1 MRKHT
6 WKFYVAVAACILAA
20 MHLINRIIAI
30 LSREQDFLFS
40 YHGSFYPWRSGNVF
54 YTRQGEGTPVL
65 LIHNLDPAGS
75 DLEYRSVLSALAQ
88 EHTVYTVDLPG
99 CGRSDKPAISY
110 TAYSYVQMI
119 RDFIKEVVEE
129 PVTLAASGNSAPF
142 AILTAHSDPELVS
155 DLVLINPA
163 GLRTKCRVPAFLL
176 IACKKLL
183 ELPVIG
189 TFLYYVFHSRCALR
203 RRLSKEYH
211 NPSRLKARTLG
222 AAYEAAHQGGASGK
236 YLFASMCAHY
246 TDCPVSH
253 ALASVKLP
261 ITLLIGAEEPDGAET
276 ANDYVHIN
284 PDVRI
289 RLIARA
295 KRVPHLE
302 QPAATILQ
310 LQD

>member
-163 GLRTKCRVPAFLL
+163 GLRTKCLQKAAGAAGHRHVSLLSFSQPLRAPAPAVQRVPQ
-176 IACKKLL
+176 
-183 ELPVIG
+183 P
-189 TFLYYVFHSRCALR
+189 
-203 RRLSKEYH
+203 
-211 NPSRLKARTLG
+211 
-222 AAYEAAHQGGASGK
+222 
-236 YLFASMCAHY
+236 
-246 TDCPVSH
+246 
-253 ALASVKLP
+253 
-261 ITLLIGAEEPDGAET
+261 EPPES
-276 ANDYVHIN
+276 
-284 PDVRI
+284 PDAWRGI
-289 RLIARA
+289 
-295 KRVPHLE
+295 
-302 QPAATILQ
+302 
-310 LQD
+310 